1 MNVIHEN
8 VLIEVQESEKS
19 KNGVILPEE
28 MQKDQRIG
36 TVVRF
41 GGNVPSYEK
50 ALFGAKPKVKYK
62 EYFDGEKLVIEDKT
76 YIVMNFKDIL
86 IIY

>member
-8 VLIEVQESEKS
+8 VLIEVQENVKE
-19 KNGVILPEE
+19 KNGVLLPEDLQE
-28 MQKDQRIG
+28 DQRKG

-41 GGNVPSYEK
+41 GEGLPSEVK
-50 ALFGAKPKVKYK
+50 VLLGTKPSVKYK
-62 EYFDGEKLVIEDKT
+62 EYFDGEKLEIEKKN

>member
-41 GGNVPSYEK
+41 GGSVPSEEK
-50 ALFGAKPKVKYK
+50 ALFGSKPKVKYK
-62 EYFDGEKLVIEDKT
+62 EYFDGEKLEIGDKT